1 MRTSRL
7 PAALASLAVLA
18 ACASCAGP
26 QRLEREG
33 SATLTGV
40 VAPPRAGV
48 SPQSTSCAGVTARVA
63 HVSEPE
69 RGLGTAVVKEL
80 RGRCLFVI
88 SQLPSHA
95 ELLLTVSPAT
105 PWQCAD
111 GQPPRLTPEPRVLK
125 LRDYETATHD
135 FRATCE

>member
-1 MRTSRL
+1 MRTCLL
-7 PAALASLAVLA
+7 PTALVLAA

-40 VAPPRAGV
+40 VVPPPGGARKASG
-48 SPQSTSCAGVTARVA
+48 SCAGVTARVA

-69 RGLGTAVVKEL
+69 NALGSVMVKEL
-80 RGRCLFVI
+80 RGRCLFVV
-88 SQLPSHA
+88 SHLPSDA
-95 ELLLTVSPAT
+95 PLRLTVSPGT
-105 PWQCAD
+105 TWRCED
-111 GQPPRLTPEPRVLK
+111 GEPPALEPGHRVLT
-125 LRDYETATHD
+125 LRDYETVTRD

>member
-1 MRTSRL
+1 MRTPRL
-7 PAALASLAVLA
+7 PDALAAVVLFA

-40 VAPPRAGV
+40 VVPPRVGV
-48 SPQSTSCAGVTARVA
+48 SKQNTSCAGVTVRAA

-69 RGLGTAVVKEL
+69 RALGTPMVKEL
-80 RGRCLFVI
+80 RGRCMFVI

-95 ELLLTVSPAT
+95 ELALTVSPAT
-105 PWQCAD
+105 AWQCED
-111 GQPPRLTPEPRVLK
+111 GEPPRLTPAPPVLK
-125 LRDYETATHD
+125 LRDYETVTRD